1 MVVCE
6 GDRIVVIGV
15 SSYGHNLDHPD
26 NHTCEK
32 ERTVGVYAD
41 IQAHLSWIMEKIGEG
56 FASVPIHET
65 RAGYLNKKTCIEDKS
80 SFIAAIGEKE
90 KNLKKA

>member
-15 SSYGHNLDHPD
+15 SSYGYNLDHPD

-41 IQAHLSWIMEKIGEG
+41 IQAHLSWVMEKI
-56 FASVPIHET
+56 AQTH
-65 RAGYLNKKTCIEDKS
+65 AGDMHIQSRGCMC
-80 SFIAAIGEKE
+80 
-90 KNLKKA
+90 

>member
-15 SSYGHNLDHPD
+15 SSYGYNLDHPD
-26 NHTCEK
+26 NHTCAK

-56 FASVPIHET
+56 
-65 RAGYLNKKTCIEDKS
+65 ND
-80 SFIAAIGEKE
+80 
-90 KNLKKA
+90 